1 MTPSPDAAPAL
12 SGPVDLVALDIDG
25 TVLTPDHQIAEST
38 RSAVASAK
46 AHGVRLVLA
55 SSRGPVALEP
65 IQQTLGLRNEWFICY
80 QGALVA
86 RWSADDPQE
95 LDILSQSPLDLG
107 LAHDVET
114 RATAAGLSVG
124 RYIGRRWRVPAITQA
139 IAREA
144 AITGEKPVVSTSV
157 QADTDQSPQKILV
170 IADGPDQERTLEELA
185 RSLPAT
191 ATGTFSHANYLEIT
205 AAGVTKAHG
214 LAALTAH
221 VGISRTRT
229 AAIGDGL
236 NDLALFAAVDY
247 PIAMG
252 QASDRVKNAA
262 RWTTSSNSENGV
274 ARALGH
280 LQLSALA
287 SEGSLPP
294 GPRFTRR

>member
-1 MTPSPDAAPAL
+1 M
-12 SGPVDLVALDIDG
+12 ALDIDG

-65 IQQTLGLRNEWFICY
+65 IQQTLGVRDDWFIGY

-114 RATAAGLSVG
+114 RADRSRTVRRPIHRSSMAGARNDPGDRSRSRHHG
-124 RYIGRRWRVPAITQA
+124 RETGRQYRHGSP
-139 IAREA
+139 
-144 AITGEKPVVSTSV
+144 
-157 QADTDQSPQKILV
+157 PQKILV
-170 IADGPDQERTLEELA
+170 IADGPEQQRTLEELA
-185 RSLPAT
+185 RSLPAI

-214 LAALTAH
+214 LAVLTAH
-221 VGISRTRT
+221 LGIPRNRT

-262 RWTTSSNSENGV
+262 RWTTSSNTEDGV
-274 ARALGH
+274 ARALSH
-280 LQLSALA
+280 LKLPVGQFMSAA
-287 SEGSLPP
+287 RDTAG
-294 GPRFTRR
+294 